1 MRALVALL
9 ALLATPLQ
17 AQNGWP
23 DLDRLLFGTLTTSGR
38 AEASF
43 WVPDQ
48 ADPATATR
56 ALGIVYEAFPGGNA
70 VSMATGI
77 YQRTTQGWQFAG
89 VVQGLFGNSP
99 REVTFA
105 PTHIDITTTML
116 GPGEPRCCPTQVTR
130 WRIDLASRVAQRLN

>member
-1 MRALVALL
+1 MRAIAALL
-9 ALLATPLQ
+9 LILATPVQ

-23 DLDRLLFGTLTTSGR
+23 DLDRLLYGTLTASGR

-43 WVPDQ
+43 WLPDQ
-48 ADPATATR
+48 GDPATATR

-70 VSMATGI
+70 TSIATGL

-89 VVQGLFGNSP
+89 IVQGLFGQSP
-99 REVTFA
+99 RDIAFA

-116 GPGEPRCCPTQVTR
+116 GPGEPRCCPTRVTR
-130 WRIDLASRVAQRLN
+130 WRIDLANRVAQRLN